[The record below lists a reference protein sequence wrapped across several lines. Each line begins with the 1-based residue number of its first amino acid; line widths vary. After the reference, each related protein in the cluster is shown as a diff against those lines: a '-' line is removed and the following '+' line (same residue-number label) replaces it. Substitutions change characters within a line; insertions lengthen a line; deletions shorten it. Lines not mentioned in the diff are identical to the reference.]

1 MENNN
6 ITINSNTIIRDNLR
20 TDLKKLE
27 KKFIGGEKEKI
38 RASLDCSFQ
47 TVSRAFNKGLVSTRM
62 LLRIKNEALKQ
73 IELNQSLENGGVSE
87 NLELAEKLGLS
98 KT

>member
-1 MENNN
+1 MDSNN
-6 ITINSNTIIRDNLR
+6 ITINSNIMTRDNLR

-47 TVSRAFNKGLVSTRM
+47 TVSRAFNAGLVSTRM

-73 IELNQSLENGGVSE
+73 IELNQSLEKGEVNE

>member
-6 ITINSNTIIRDNLR
+6 ITINSNTMTRDNLR
-20 TDLKKLE
+20 NDLKTLE

-73 IELNQSLENGGVSE
+73 IELNQSLEKGGVSE

-98 KT
+98 K